1 MRSSNNELTVYRNE
15 TFAIDKTV
23 KTKSGAPYIVSN
35 KLENPYILITVSSS
49 KFEQKSAYKES
60 YYLSLVDK
68 PKFAITNPVNIKSI
82 LNAPNGESLYND
94 FPEGLTLIE
103 DGDDTLVFMVG
114 YYDGKEVGFEVDDA
128 VFYVENTTGIS
139 YKRWVPDEMEAGSTG
154 RWEDY
159 QFNFVKVF
167 NKSETQRWVGQ
178 TYFYSI
184 QLVSGKST
192 LNYLQEIANRHSITI
207 LSYDDKYSIYERLLS
222 RNIKFPSSFNI
233 ESPLAKH
240 DYSVPLLVPTKIS
253 VLSNLEGELS

>member
-35 KLENPYILITVSSS
+35 ELENPYILITVSSS
-49 KFEQKSAYKES
+49 KFEQKSVYKES

-82 LNAPNGESLYND
+82 LNAPNGESLYDD

-103 DGDDTLVFMVG
+103 DGDALVFMVG
-114 YYDGKEVGFEVDDA
+114 YYDGKEVGFEIDDA
-128 VFYVENTTGIS
+128 VFYVENANGIS
-139 YKRWVPDEMEAGSTG
+139 YKHWVPDEMVAGSTG
-154 RWEDY
+154 CWEDY

-184 QLVSGKST
+184 QLVSGKLT
-192 LNYLQEIANRHSITI
+192 MNYLTEMSYRYGVTV
-207 LSYDDKYSIYERLLS
+207 LSYDNEQSLYGKLL
-222 RNIKFPSSFNI
+222 NKGVKFPDGFNVN
-233 ESPLAKH
+233 SPLAKH

-253 VLSNLEGELS
+253 VLSNLEGELL